1 MGVRLHVEIPAHSLE
16 LTLAEVHS
24 LRANLPRRPKV
35 SPVALLRACYARLHG
50 VDPATCSHAFE
61 ELHRLA
67 WSNFKRSVDAVLGS
81 GVLGAAPRAH
91 TQRVCARVPPFRALV
106 PLAGALLDMS
116 LPLYYRVAAFEQFTN
131 GTREPSRARARRQA
145 HARRPA

>member
-1 MGVRLHVEIPAHSLE
+1 MHMQRLQQMRH
-16 LTLAEVHS
+16 
-24 LRANLPRRPKV
+24 PRMRPKRWFEPGEADKNSSEV
-35 SPVALLRACYARLHG
+35 LDCRPDTVPVHAR
-50 VDPATCSHAFE
+50 DF
-61 ELHRLA
+61 
-67 WSNFKRSVDAVLGS
+67 RSS
-81 GVLGAAPRAH
+81 RAH
-91 TQRVCARVPPFRALV
+91 TQQRVCARVPPFRALV